1 MTLDEQFLKYKLEK
15 IKNEDIFKDQDSG
28 IKKRIRKANSKKAK
42 KEANAIH
49 SYLTGIDTI
58 QPWNKNRSFISDE
71 SIPGSLT
78 ISGNGKLDI
87 VQVKGRGR
95 GPLSI
100 LKSRQLKIFK
110 KLFDSLNIIFKRD
123 SLSIG
128 GNLLVEK
135 DVEIG
140 GNLVVFS
147 GRRGAKKGTTTFQGN
162 YIFDGTL
169 EVKKNTRIRN
179 HLFVSKNIGSENLT
193 VSENVVSENLTVNSD
208 FSAGQGVFN
217 KELTVYGKTTIEQDV
232 NVSKDLGVGGELNV
246 EGEFNIEGAPVPFT
260 IYCRSQSKTAVNIKN
275 GSWTSP
281 TVNFPRDGL
290 YRLGCMI
297 RWGATDDNGNRNF
310 QIKGYYGTNDNF
322 QALWAGVKYGG
333 HGAFNRTDWQLT
345 WHEGVREISA
355 GDRVIRIVQTG
366 GEATQ
371 RLLLYSV
378 ICQWVA
384 PIGDEFVLQT

>member
-1 MTLDEQFLKYKLEK
+1 MALDKQFLKYKLEK
-15 IKNEDIFKDQDSG
+15 IKNDDIFRDQDSG
-28 IKKRIRKANSKKAK
+28 TKKQIRKANSKKAK

-147 GRRGAKKGTTTFQGN
+147 GRRGAKKGTITFQGN

-169 EVKKNTRIRN
+169 EVKKNTKIRN

-193 VSENVVSENLTVNSD
+193 VSKNVVSENLTVNSD
-208 FSAGQGVFN
+208 FLAEQGVFN
-217 KELTVYGKTTIEQDV
+217 KELTVYGKTTIEQDI
-232 NVSKDLGVGGELNV
+232 NVKGELSV
-246 EGEFNIEGAPVPFT
+246 GEFNIEGAPVPFT

-297 RWGATDDNGNRNF
+297 KFNATDDDENRNF
-310 QIKGYYGTNDNF
+310 QIKGYYGTSNNF
-322 QALWAGVKYGG
+322 QALWAGIKMGG
-333 HGAFNRTDWQLT
+333 HGTYKRTDWQLT

-355 GDRVIRIVQTG
+355 GDRVIRIVQAG
-366 GEATQ
+366 GEDIHI
-371 RLLLYSV
+371 LELYSV

-384 PIGDEFVLQT
+384 PIGDEFVL

>member
-15 IKNEDIFKDQDSG
+15 IKNDDIFRDQDSG
-28 IKKRIRKANSKKAK
+28 TKKQIRKANSKKAK

-140 GNLVVFS
+140 GNLIFFS
-147 GRRGAKKGTTTFQGN
+147 GRRGAKKGTITFQGN

-193 VSENVVSENLTVNSD
+193 VSKNVVSENLTVNSD
-208 FSAGQGVFN
+208 FLAEQGVFN
-217 KELTVYGKTTIEQDV
+217 KELTVHGKTTIEQDI
-232 NVSKDLGVGGELNV
+232 NVKGELSV
-246 EGEFNIEGAPVPFT
+246 GEFNIEGAPVPFT

-297 RWGATDDNGNRNF
+297 KWNATDDDENRNF
-310 QIKGYYGTNDNF
+310 QIKGYYGTSNNF
-322 QALWAGVKYGG
+322 QALWAGIKMGG
-333 HGAFNRTDWQLT
+333 HGTYKRTDWQLT

-355 GDRVIRIVQTG
+355 GDRVIRIVQAG
-366 GEATQ
+366 GQ
-371 RLLLYSV
+371 DISSLHLYSV

-384 PIGDEFVLQT
+384 PIGDEFVL

>member
-15 IKNEDIFKDQDSG
+15 IKNDDIFRDQDSG
-28 IKKRIRKANSKKAK
+28 TKKQIRKANSKKAK

-58 QPWNKNRSFISDE
+58 QPWFRNRSFISDE
-71 SIPGSLT
+71 GIPGSLT

-140 GNLVVFS
+140 GNLIVFS
-147 GRRGAKKGTTTFQGN
+147 GKGRGAKESTITFQGN

-193 VSENVVSENLTVNSD
+193 VSKNVVSENLTVNSD
-208 FSAGQGVFN
+208 FLAEQGVFN

-232 NVSKDLGVGGELNV
+232 NVGKNLEVGGELSV
-246 EGEFNIEGAPVPFT
+246 GEFNIEGAPVPFT
-260 IYCRSQSKTAVNIKN
+260 IYCRSQSKTAVSIKN

-281 TVNFPRDGL
+281 IVNFPRDGL

-297 RWGATDDNGNRNF
+297 KFNATDDDENRNF
-310 QIKGYYGTNDNF
+310 QIKGYYGDTNNYE
-322 QALWAGVKYGG
+322 ALWAGVKYGG
-333 HGAFNRTDWQLT
+333 HGTYKRTDWQLT
-345 WHEGVREISA
+345 WHEGVREMAA
-355 GDRVIRIVQTG
+355 GDRVIRIVQAG
-366 GEATQ
+366 GEDINT
-371 RLLLYSV
+371 LHLYSV

-384 PIGDEFVLQT
+384 PTGTNNEFVL

>member
-15 IKNEDIFKDQDSG
+15 IKNDDIFRDQDSG
-28 IKKRIRKANSKKAK
+28 TKKQIRKANSKKAK

-147 GRRGAKKGTTTFQGN
+147 GRRGAKKGTITFQGN

-193 VSENVVSENLTVNSD
+193 VSKNVVSENLTVNSD
-208 FSAGQGVFN
+208 FLAEQGVFN
-217 KELTVYGKTTIEQDV
+217 KELTVYGKTTIEQDIDV
-232 NVSKDLGVGGELNV
+232 KGELSV
-246 EGEFNIEGAPVPFT
+246 GEFNIEGAPVPFT

-297 RWGATDDNGNRNF
+297 RWNATDDDENRNF
-310 QIKGYYGTNDNF
+310 QIKGYYGTSNNF
-322 QALWAGVKYGG
+322 QALWAGIKMGG
-333 HGAFNRTDWQLT
+333 HGTYKRTDWQLT

-355 GDRVIRIVQTG
+355 GDRVIRIVQAG
-366 GEATQ
+366 GEDIHI
-371 RLLLYSV
+371 LELYSV

>member
-15 IKNEDIFKDQDSG
+15 IKNDDIFRDQDSG
-28 IKKRIRKANSKKAK
+28 TKKQIRKANSKKAK

-58 QPWNKNRSFISDE
+58 QPWNRNRSFISDE
-71 SIPGSLT
+71 GIPGSLT

-140 GNLVVFS
+140 GNLIFFS

-193 VSENVVSENLTVNSD
+193 VSKNVVSENLTVNSD

-217 KELTVYGKTTIEQDV
+217 KELTVHGKTTIEQDI
-232 NVSKDLGVGGELNV
+232 NVKGELSV
-246 EGEFNIEGAPVPFT
+246 GEFNIEGAPVPFT

-297 RWGATDDNGNRNF
+297 KWNATDDDENRNF
-310 QIKGYYGTNDNF
+310 QIKGYYGTSNNF
-322 QALWAGVKYGG
+322 QALWAGIKMGG
-333 HGAFNRTDWQLT
+333 HGTYKRTDWQYT
-345 WHEGVREISA
+345 WHEGVREMTV
-355 GDRVIRIVQTG
+355 GDHVIRIVQTG
-366 GEATQ
+366 GQ
-371 RLLLYSV
+371 DISSLHLYSV

-384 PIGDEFVLQT
+384 PIGDEFVL